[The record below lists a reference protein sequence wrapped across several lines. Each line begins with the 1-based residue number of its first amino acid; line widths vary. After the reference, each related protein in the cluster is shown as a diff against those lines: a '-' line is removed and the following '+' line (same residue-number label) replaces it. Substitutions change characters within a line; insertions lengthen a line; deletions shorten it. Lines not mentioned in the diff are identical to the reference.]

1 MENNNLSDKPIL
13 NIKHMVCSVCIR
25 VVREKMALLQ
35 LPVVEVELGRVF
47 LERDL
52 QADELSQVK
61 EILQEQG
68 FELVLP
74 NKPKV
79 TEQIKL
85 LIQQVIYQPEGPK
98 NIKFSEYLARN
109 IGRDYSFLSH
119 TFSRLEKITIEKY
132 IIQQKVI
139 YAQKLLAD
147 PALSLRQ
154 IAERL
159 SFSSVSHLSLQFKR
173 ITGCTPSKFREQ
185 LEPPKSCLV

>member
-1 MENNNLSDKPIL
+1 MENINLSDKPIL
-13 NIKHMVCSVCIR
+13 KIKHMVCSVCIR
-25 VVREKMALLQ
+25 VVREKLALLQ

-47 LERDL
+47 LDRNLE
-52 QADELSQVK
+52 ADELSQVK

-85 LIQQVIYQPEGPK
+85 LIQQVIYQPQGPK

-132 IIQQKVI
+132 ILQQKVI
-139 YAQKLLAD
+139 YAKNLLAD
-147 PALSLRQ
+147 PGLSLRQ

-173 ITGCTPSKFREQ
+173 ITGYTPSKFREQ
-185 LEPPKSCLV
+185 LEAAKS